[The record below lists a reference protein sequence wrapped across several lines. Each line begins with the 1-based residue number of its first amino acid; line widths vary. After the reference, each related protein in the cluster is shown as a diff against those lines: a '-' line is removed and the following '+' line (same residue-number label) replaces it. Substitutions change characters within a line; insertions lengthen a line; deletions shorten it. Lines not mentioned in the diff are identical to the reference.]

1 MGLHY
6 WIRDSSEKTSKMNF
20 KVLFII
26 ALVFTS
32 ANGQGLFGRIARG
45 VRNAVDQ
52 VRDRVDDARDRIN
65 DAANQIRGGV
75 NNAVN
80 QVRDRVDDVNDR
92 IQDVGDNIRDGVQDV
107 ADRIRD
113 LLNRNRNGRIQPV
126 PLPIITPTP
135 GPNPTPTPTPTP
147 GPVTPLPSPI
157 IPMPGKDG
165 KSMKKD
171 FSFSPIVKVP
181 HHHNFFC
188 SSSHS
193 SCHASAHASA
203 CSSPS
208 SFFWGPSKFSTPTWT
223 KKTDDKKNPVTPP
236 TVGINPVRP
245 VPDFFNT
252 VRRAGG
258 AGGIRDDIDFQI
270 RR

>member
-45 VRNAVDQ
+45 VRNAV
-52 VRDRVDDARDRIN
+52 
-65 DAANQIRGGV
+65 
-75 NNAVN
+75 N

-113 LLNRNRNGRIQPV
+113 LFNRNNRNGRIQPV

-135 GPNPTPTPTPTP
+135 GPN
-147 GPVTPLPSPI
+147 
-157 IPMPGKDG
+157 
-165 KSMKKD
+165 
-171 FSFSPIVKVP
+171 
-181 HHHNFFC
+181 
-188 SSSHS
+188 
-193 SCHASAHASA
+193 
-203 CSSPS
+203 
-208 SFFWGPSKFSTPTWT
+208 
-223 KKTDDKKNPVTPP
+223 
-236 TVGINPVRP
+236 
-245 VPDFFNT
+245 
-252 VRRAGG
+252 
-258 AGGIRDDIDFQI
+258 
-270 RR
+270 